1 MYPFSRQLLIKP
13 EMSKYIRE
21 TTNKSVNKY
30 LVPYNLKPTTPLP
43 PNSHILLFVSLIS
56 FSIGY
61 KVGNLLGG
69 K

>member
-1 MYPFSRQLLIKP
+1 MYPLSKRLLINP

-21 TTNKSVNKY
+21 STNKSVNKY
-30 LVPYNLKPTTPLP
+30 LIPYNLKPASPLP

-61 KVGNLLGG
+61 KVGNLFGN